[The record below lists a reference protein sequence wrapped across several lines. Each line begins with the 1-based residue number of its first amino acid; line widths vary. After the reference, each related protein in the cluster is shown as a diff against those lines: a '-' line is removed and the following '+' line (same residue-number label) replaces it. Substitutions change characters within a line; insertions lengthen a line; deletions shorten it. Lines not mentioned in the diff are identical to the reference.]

1 MAQEGE
7 WEEAICCCLL
17 WGKKGPDFF
26 FFFNAF
32 ATSNLT
38 GHFYPK
44 LLSVFHFGIQSQLV
58 YCECIL
64 SYNIKRTKKNMQF
77 M

>member
-26 FFFNAF
+26 FFLMHLQLPTSQATFILNYSQSFTSEYNHSLSTVSAF
-32 ATSNLT
+32 
-38 GHFYPK
+38 
-44 LLSVFHFGIQSQLV
+44 
-58 YCECIL
+58 
-64 SYNIKRTKKNMQF
+64 
-77 M
+77 